1 MAQQRKAGSLGEFIE
16 HVAEIRADW
25 SVPENKE
32 LWFRGEKRNYGDTRL
47 RPALY
52 RPPKH
57 RSLKSV
63 TDLLDIENDL
73 FETFQRC
80 STQLAD
86 YVIEDDFEA
95 YLLMQHHEAPTR
107 LLDWSDGSLMALH
120 FALRDKQDNKGDS
133 LVYVLEPY
141 RLMEELEALPDY
153 AMAEQ
158 KWKDYINAHPNSE
171 QPVDDVSLSYLPDPE
186 DDRELELPRI
196 PMVLTFPHITRRVAA
211 QRSQFIVFGADPS
224 WLSDEVDKPDSC
236 IRMITID
243 GEKTRNIR
251 TELREC
257 GITESVIFPDMDG
270 LGLEL
275 RQLWEDRR

>member
-1 MAQQRKAGSLGEFIE
+1 MVPQNKAGSLGEFIE
-16 HVAEIRADW
+16 QVAQIRADW
-25 SVPENKE
+25 SMPEHKE

-52 RPPKH
+52 RPPKA

-63 TDLLDIENDL
+63 TDLLDIEKRL
-73 FETFQRC
+73 FVTFQRC

-86 YVIEDDFEA
+86 YIIEDDFEA

-120 FALRDKQDNKGDS
+120 FALRDKQDDKSDS

-141 RLMEELEALPDY
+141 RLVDELEALSDF
-153 AMAEQ
+153 ATAEQ
-158 KWKDYINAHPNSE
+158 KWKAYIAAHPDEE
-171 QPVDDVSLSYLPDPE
+171 QPVDDVSLSYLPDPD
-186 DDRELELPRI
+186 DDRGLELPRI
-196 PMVLTFPHITRRVAA
+196 PLVLTFPHITRRVAA
-211 QRSQFIVFGADPS
+211 QRSQFIVFGVDPS

-236 IRMITID
+236 IRVITID
-243 GEKTRNIR
+243 GENTRTIR

-257 GITESVIFPDMDG
+257 GITESVIFPDLDG
-270 LGLEL
+270 LGREL
-275 RQLWEDRR
+275 RQLWEDWR

>member
-1 MAQQRKAGSLGEFIE
+1 M
-16 HVAEIRADW
+16 
-25 SVPENKE
+25 
-32 LWFRGEKRNYGDTRL
+32 
-47 RPALY
+47 
-52 RPPKH
+52 
-57 RSLKSV
+57 